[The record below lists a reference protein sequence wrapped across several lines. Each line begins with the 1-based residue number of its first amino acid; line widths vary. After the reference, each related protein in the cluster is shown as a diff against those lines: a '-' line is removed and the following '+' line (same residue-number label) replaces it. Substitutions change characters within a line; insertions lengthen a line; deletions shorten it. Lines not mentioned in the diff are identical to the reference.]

1 MWMRG
6 KKETA
11 EQEYVKKWAI
21 EGEGSAMGKK
31 GKMGRVIIGTVLEE
45 GKFSAIYFEFI
56 SLFSIQYK
64 TNGGLLNTSTV

>member
-1 MWMRG
+1 
-6 KKETA
+6 
-11 EQEYVKKWAI
+11 
-21 EGEGSAMGKK
+21 MGKK